1 MCCMDNAAIQD
12 VTTASERLGSTMRRT
27 LLAGVGSAVA
37 GAVGRAMGAAALG
50 NLGWI
55 AAARAEPPRAEPARA
70 AHVVRPWPAGKP
82 TPAFALTDLDG
93 KAWTLEAFQGKPVLL
108 NFWASWCE
116 PCRTEMPSLELL
128 ATRHERAGLVVLA
141 VNYQETL
148 PTIKRFLDVQ
158 PVSLPILLDPDGVA
172 AAAWTP
178 RVFPATVL
186 IDRLG
191 VPRTQ
196 VLGGLDWLGAD
207 ARALVEPLLARPR
220 VA

>member
-1 MCCMDNAAIQD
+1 MCCMKNAALPD
-12 VTTASERLGSTMRRT
+12 AAANWLGRYATTRRGLLKVLGVLGGS
-27 LLAGVGSAVA
+27 GSAISA
-37 GAVGRAMGAAALG
+37 AVIG
-50 NLGWI
+50 NLGSL
-55 AAARAEPPRAEPARA
+55 ASARAQPARP

-82 TPAFALTDLDG
+82 TPAFALSDTEG
-93 KAWTLEAFQGKPVLL
+93 KAWTLEALQGKPLLL

-141 VNYQETL
+141 VNYQEGL
-148 PTIKRFLDVQ
+148 PAIRRFLDVQ
-158 PVSLPILLDPDGVA
+158 PVSLPILLDPDGA
-172 AAAWTP
+172 TAAAWTP

-186 IDRLG
+186 VDRRG
-191 VPRTQ
+191 VPLAQ

-207 ARALVEPLLARPR
+207 ARALVEPLLARPK